1 MPIKQHRLP
10 PGDFRAE
17 RIFPMIPKKLSPG
30 DEIRVVAPSESL
42 VVVTDGTRKIAL
54 ENFAAL
60 GLRVSFGAHC
70 GERDAFDSS
79 SIDSRIA
86 DLHAAFTDPNTAAVL
101 SAIGGFN
108 CNQLLRRIDF
118 DLIRAHPK
126 ILCGFSDITALGAAI
141 YARTGMVTYS
151 GPHFS
156 TFGMEK
162 GLVYTLDHFRK
173 CLMQPGP
180 FEVAP
185 SVEWSDDAW
194 YLDQQNRDF
203 LANPGF
209 QIIHEG
215 RAEGTLL
222 GGNLCTLNLLQGT
235 EYMPPLAGSI
245 LLLEDDYES
254 KPGNFDRDLQSLIH
268 QPGFEQVRGL
278 VIGRFQ
284 KWSEMTAENLIAII
298 ETKAELKGMP
308 VIANAD
314 FGHTTPHLTF
324 PIGGKG
330 ALTVGNGRVRFRIL
344 EH

>member
-1 MPIKQHRLP
+1 MF
-10 PGDFRAE
+10 PG
-17 RIFPMIPKKLSPG
+17 KLSPG
-30 DEIRVVAPSESL
+30 DEIRVVAPSGSL
-42 VVVTDGTRKIAL
+42 GIVSDGTRKIAL
-54 ENFAAL
+54 DTLAAL
-60 GLRVSFGAHC
+60 GFRVSFGAHC
-70 GERDAFDSS
+70 GERDAFDSA

-86 DLHAAFTDPNTAAVL
+86 DLHAAFADPKVAAVL

-108 CNQLLRRIDF
+108 GNQLLRRLDF

-126 ILCGFSDITALGAAI
+126 ILCGYSDITALGASLFAK
-141 YARTGMVTYS
+141 TGLVTYS

-162 GLVYTLDHFRK
+162 GLAFTLEYFRK
-173 CLMQPGP
+173 CLMQSGP
-180 FEVAP
+180 FDVPP
-185 SVEWSDDAW
+185 SKEWSDDAW
-194 YLDQQNRDF
+194 YADQQNRDF
-203 LANPGF
+203 IPNPGF

-284 KWSEMTAENLIAII
+284 KRSEMTAEKLAGII
-298 ETKAELKGMP
+298 EGKAELKRMP

-314 FGHTTPHLTF
+314 FGHTTPQMTF
-324 PIGGKG
+324 PVGGSGMLAVEK
-330 ALTVGNGRVRFRIL
+330 GRVQFTIL